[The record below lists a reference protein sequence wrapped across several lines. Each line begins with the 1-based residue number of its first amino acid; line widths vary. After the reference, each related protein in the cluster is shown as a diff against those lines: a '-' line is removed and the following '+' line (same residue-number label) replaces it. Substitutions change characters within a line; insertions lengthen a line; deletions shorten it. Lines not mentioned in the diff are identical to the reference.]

1 MSLRPLRFGG
11 LLILALSFAGGP
23 ALAGSFS
30 VSPVRLTLTAAEP
43 IAALTVRNS
52 GGEPAVIQLE
62 VASWIQEEGSDR
74 YQPSR
79 DLIASPPIFTVPP
92 GGSQIVRLA
101 LRRAPEARQELT
113 YRVYLAEV
121 PSAPSPGFTG
131 TRVALE
137 LGVPVFV
144 SPIAG
149 GVPSL
154 HWQLARRPDGKVS
167 ILARNSGALSARIT
181 SISLSSAAGANTSRQ
196 TIATDVHAGQQRE
209 WPLNDK
215 QLSAAG
221 TSLRLNART
230 ERGDVEADV
239 VMP

>member
-1 MSLRPLRFGG
+1 MSVGPMRFAG
-11 LLILALSFAGGP
+11 LLLALSFMGG
-23 ALAGSFS
+23 AAFAGSFS
-30 VSPVRLTLTAAEP
+30 VSPIRLTLTAAAP
-43 IAALTVRNS
+43 IAALTIHNS
-52 GGEPAVIQLE
+52 GGEPTVVQLQ
-62 VASWIQEEGSDR
+62 VARWTQEDGSDH

-79 DLIASPPIFTVPP
+79 DLIASPPIFTVPA

-121 PSAPSPGFTG
+121 PSAPSPGFVG

-144 SPIAG
+144 APTVAG
-149 GVPSL
+149 AQSL
-154 HWQLARRPDGKVS
+154 DWRLVRGGDGKV
-167 ILARNSGALSARIT
+167 LLVARNSGALSARIT
-181 SISLSSAAGANTSRQ
+181 SISLSSTAGGATSRQ

-209 WPLNDK
+209 WPLTDK
-215 QLSAAG
+215 QPWAAG
-221 TSLRLNART
+221 GLLRLSART

-239 VMP
+239 VVP